1 MDLRLERQVR
11 RPAKRLGMDRPYA
24 KYLRAASVMMGGL
37 ALGLLATIV
46 SLSSGHGFNAL
57 RAGPW
62 TAWPS
67 VGGADADPY
76 ARAVVAR
83 SGEAPLGRDQGL
95 AFIATADS
103 TGAPLD
109 GACEY
114 AVADPLPPARFWT
127 LSLATPSGGLIDNP
141 TGRYGFSSVDVL
153 RREGGAFEVV
163 IARYARAGNWLSP
176 GEARKFVLA
185 LRLYD
190 TPLDVDARP
199 DPKTFPTIVKLKCA

>member
-1 MDLRLERQVR
+1 ML
-11 RPAKRLGMDRPYA
+11 
-24 KYLRAASVMMGGL
+24 GGL
-37 ALGLLATIV
+37 ALGLLATFL
-46 SLSSGHGFNAL
+46 SLNSGYGFNPL

-67 VGGADADPY
+67 VGGAEIDPY

-95 AFIATADS
+95 AFIASDDS
-103 TGAPLD
+103 DGAPLD

-114 AVADPLPPARFWT
+114 RIVDPLPTARFWT
-127 LSLATPSGGLIDNP
+127 LSLATPAGALIANP

-153 RREGGAFEVV
+153 RREGGAFE
-163 IARYARAGNWLSP
+163 IAVARNARAGNWLSP
-176 GEARKFVLA
+176 GEARRFVVM

-190 TPLDVDARP
+190 TPLDTDAHP
-199 DPKTFPTIVKLKCA
+199 DPQSFPKIVKQKCD

>member
-1 MDLRLERQVR
+1 M
-11 RPAKRLGMDRPYA
+11 KRPYA
-24 KYLRAASVMMGGL
+24 KYLRAGAVMLGGL
-37 ALGLLATIV
+37 ALGLTATVV
-46 SLSSGHGFNAL
+46 SLNSGYGFNPM

-67 VGGADADPY
+67 VGGADIDPY

-95 AFIATADS
+95 VFMAAEDS
-103 TGAPLD
+103 SGAALD

-114 AVADPLPPARFWT
+114 KIVDPPPAARFWT
-127 LSLATPSGGLIDNP
+127 LSLASPSGALLPNP

-153 RREGGAFEVV
+153 RHEGGGFE
-163 IARYARAGNWLSP
+163 IAVARNARAGNWLSP
-176 GEARKFVLA
+176 GDARRFVLL

-190 TPLDVDARP
+190 TPLDTEARGDANSF
-199 DPKTFPTIVKLKCA
+199 PKIVKQTCA